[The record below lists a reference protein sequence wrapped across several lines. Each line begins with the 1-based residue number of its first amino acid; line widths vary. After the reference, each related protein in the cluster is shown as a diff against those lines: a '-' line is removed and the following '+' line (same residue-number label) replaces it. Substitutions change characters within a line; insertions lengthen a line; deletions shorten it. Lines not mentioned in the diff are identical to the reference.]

1 MTKVPSSV
9 DLTKKPAFDYW
20 YYYQCTPSSETRG
33 RRKAHEGGCGHFIPR
48 GTKQPISETWKPQ
61 GNRCPNCGRRQRL
74 NPGIVVQPREFEY
87 VLERDLPI
95 LAIEKKA
102 WVHAKCA
109 ELNSERLSEDS
120 NADGVSKHKNSVL
133 KRNKWMI
140 ERKRADLRAKML
152 AIEAELRGDLNDSE

>member
-1 MTKVPSSV
+1 MTKVPGRP

-33 RRKAHEGGCGHFIPR
+33 RRKAHEGGCGHFVPR
-48 GTKQPISETWKPQ
+48 GTRQAITETWSPQ
-61 GNRCPNCGRRQRL
+61 GNPCPNCGRRQRL
-74 NPGIVVQPREFEY
+74 NPGIVVEAAEY
-87 VLERDLPI
+87 TNGSWGYPM

-120 NADGVSKHKNSVL
+120 NGYLVSKHKKSL
-133 KRNKWMI
+133 LERKKRDI
-140 ERKRADLRAKML
+140 ERKRCDLRAKMN
-152 AIEAELRGDLNDSE
+152 AIEAELRGDLSESK